1 MLARADRVPPADQR
15 EWTRFLGLIERHR
28 LNPQASLN
36 CGVLANLIG
45 IAAFGD
51 DADLVT
57 LAELGCLFGVDRVA
71 AVQHRAARF
80 IEPDATFPITTAAVR
95 RMMGASA
102 HPDADT
108 VLDAAV
114 ALLLEGVDLDLSL
127 PVIRTEAELLG
138 VIDHGSVLEWRH
150 HFAMIAASPWSPYP
164 GHLAKLAQQAARPE
178 VAAVVDRFT
187 DVCRD
192 HHKERE
198 REQVAGEVRRLVAVS
213 GATQRRFAHWVGTSP
228 SRLSTYISG
237 TVTPSAS
244 LMLRMER
251 TSRLLQERELPP
263 APQTTSEQS
272 WGAARA
278 DHDGVT
284 ASRPDRP
291 SAPRGRS
298 DGPDHTFRRSDHKPT
313 HRERE
318 TARSS
323 SLGGRS
329 VGRKGRETAIPSEP
343 IGGSLGRD
351 GLAFAQGAACQSS
364 VSTMACRSAAAL
376 VATGFA
382 SLRAA
387 RSMSA
392 NRSAAR
398 ARSSAWSAEVPRS
411 DSHADRTPAT

>member
-1 MLARADRVPPADQR
+1 MATTQTAAAVPTSLAAYRARARTASGAAHHAPVAVPTGAAGPPTLDASALRAFYASAAKSDPRGSGSHRIVAAVLARADRVPPADQR

-164 GHLAKLAQQAARPE
+164 GHLGKLAQQAARPE

-284 ASRPDRP
+284 A
-291 SAPRGRS
+291 RS
-298 DGPDHTFRRSDHKPT
+298 PG
-313 HRERE
+313 
-318 TARSS
+318 
-323 SLGGRS
+323 
-329 VGRKGRETAIPSEP
+329 PSERAA
-343 IGGSLGRD
+343 GALGRA
-351 GLAFAQGAACQSS
+351 GSHL
-364 VSTMACRSAAAL
+364 SA
-376 VATGFA
+376 V
-382 SLRAA
+382 
-387 RSMSA
+387 
-392 NRSAAR
+392 
-398 ARSSAWSAEVPRS
+398 
-411 DSHADRTPAT
+411 